1 MKKIMF
7 LMVCAIVVM
16 SVLTACTKTNQG
28 EFAIKAYNYG
38 DKKGQAEHLG
48 PGIYADSWFG
58 QYTITEYPAT
68 VQQHS
73 WRGGDCL
80 KFQAEGQLLKVDVG
94 IDYGFSPDPAAR
106 VKMFQN
112 YRRQPDEIV
121 EGFIRKDIVSSLN
134 RVAQDLSVEEV
145 YSSKKDSIRIAVQ
158 KEVSAKYE
166 KQGIIINDITFLS
179 NIVLPGKVQKA
190 IDEKVEAKQKA
201 LQRENEIAQVEAEA
215 RKKVAEAN
223 GNAEA
228 ARIEAE
234 GRAKAIEI
242 EGKALR
248 ENPQIM
254 ELRRIEAQKVAAESA
269 SHWQNPVF
277 SAQQSSLFL
286 GLGSGK

>member
-1 MKKIMF
+1 MKKNLF
-7 LMVCAIVVM
+7 LLAIATFVM
-16 SVLTACTKTNQG
+16 TSCTKINQG
-28 EFAIKAYNYG
+28 WFGVKAYNYG
-38 DKKGQAEHLG
+38 DQKGQAEHLD
-48 PGIYADSWFG
+48 PGIHALSWFG
-58 QYTITEYPAT
+58 QYSISEYPST

-73 WRGGDCL
+73 WTGDNCL
-80 KFQAEGQLLKVDVG
+80 KFQAEGQVLKADVG
-94 IDYGFSPDPAAR
+94 IDYGFSPDPTAR
-106 VKMFQN
+106 VRMFQK
-112 YRRQPDEIV
+112 YRREPDEIV

-134 RVAQDLSVEEV
+134 KVVQNMSVEDV
-145 YSSKKDSIRIAVQ
+145 YSRCKDSIRQAVED
-158 KEVSAKYE
+158 EVSKKYE
-166 KQGIIINDITFLS
+166 KDGIIINNITFLS
-179 NIVLPGKVQKA
+179 NIVLPDKVQKA

-215 RKKVAEAN
+215 RKKVAEAR
-223 GNAEA
+223 GIAESA
-228 ARIEAE
+228 EIEAK

-254 ELRRIEAQKVAAESA
+254 ELKRVEAQKVAAESS